1 MKLKHNEDLIL
12 RKVAG
17 ESVLIPT
24 GEMAQKCNGMISL
37 NGPAA
42 FIWEHVEQIKSEAD
56 MVQLLLDAYDVDEE
70 TARRDVRGFLATAV
84 KVGYLMPV
92 EE

>member
-1 MKLKHNEDLIL
+1 MKLRHNKELIL

-17 ESVLIPT
+17 ETVLIPT

-42 FIWEHVEQIKSEAD
+42 FIWEHVEQIESEAE
-56 MVQLLLDAYDVDEE
+56 MVQLLLDAYDVDEK
-70 TARRDVRGFLATAV
+70 TAKMDVRGFLATAV
-84 KVGYLMPV
+84 KVGYLIPV
-92 EE
+92 QE